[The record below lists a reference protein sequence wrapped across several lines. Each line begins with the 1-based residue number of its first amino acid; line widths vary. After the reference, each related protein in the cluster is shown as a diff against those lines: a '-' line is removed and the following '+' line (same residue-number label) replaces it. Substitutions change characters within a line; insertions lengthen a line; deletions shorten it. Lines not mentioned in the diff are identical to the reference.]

1 MGFNITDATCDYGL
15 AQTEWGCLRTLA
27 SYDTSAYMHFQIGY
41 CVVGSASLIMS
52 ATMYYRADKY
62 DGSPL
67 QLHSLPSVLLRVIDG
82 DRSRR
87 RSRQLRTHH
96 STPDRRLPLRLVHCN
111 TLLRVVRSS
120 FRIMCSMGYLTVCSS
135 VLALGYWATII
146 QQGAAVI
153 RKPAHLKCMEY
164 STIAFI
170 WAFYLAYDMSRFAF
184 KGFIPLTLNY
194 VQLGVS
200 ASVLAVI
207 ALTFLIY
214 GLRVMARLQEYE
226 RQLKITLD
234 ADYMMSN
241 HSFELNLSD
250 SEDSLPVEQEC
261 RFAPRRPQEG
271 HTTKIKKILL
281 VAEMASIAVIA
292 GQMYMITQVSNS
304 PIELSCANGMLCSKV
319 KSKWNLLHIFQ
330 VVCVWVILY
339 VFRDV
344 QKKNVIPHPRGS
356 AGY

>member
-67 QLHSLPSVLLRVIDG
+67 QLHSFLLCCYA
-82 DRSRR
+82 S
-87 RSRQLRTHH
+87 
-96 STPDRRLPLRLVHCN
+96 
-111 TLLRVVRSS
+111 
-120 FRIMCSMGYLTVCSS
+120 LTVIVRGADPDSYGHIIPRPIGAFLSDSCTATLYSVY